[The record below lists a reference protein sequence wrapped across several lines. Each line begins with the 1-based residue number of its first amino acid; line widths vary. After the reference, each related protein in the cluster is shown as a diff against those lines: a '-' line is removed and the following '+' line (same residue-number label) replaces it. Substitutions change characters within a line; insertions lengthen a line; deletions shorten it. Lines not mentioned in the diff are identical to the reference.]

1 MGLRVCGK
9 WGRVDE
15 MNFKAFASL
24 QFSVVSLTFTE
35 VAFLGTN
42 RALHT
47 LPICLL
53 SKSILT
59 SEPKFSSN
67 FYPFLL
73 FFSRNTFPQFSVSS
87 PTLQTASLP
96 PAMSA
101 AVRNIL
107 SCTVNLSRQPLWK
120 LLSGWA
126 AMWKPDSGGDIGG
139 WLPAPSGNSRAALC
153 GIGFDASEKEKKETA
168 SALCLLSS
176 CLYIWGDSAG
186 FPSISSDDQNC
197 NRHFPLQFVHL
208 FRPLSFLL

>member
-1 MGLRVCGK
+1 MYSQILPLIAACVTTGRSCDPSGSVTSSVEAMGLRVCGK
-9 WGRVDE
+9 WGRVEE

-87 PTLQTASLP
+87 PTLQIASLP

-107 SCTVNLSRQPLWK
+107 SCTINLSRQPL
-120 LLSGWA
+120 
-126 AMWKPDSGGDIGG
+126 
-139 WLPAPSGNSRAALC
+139 
-153 GIGFDASEKEKKETA
+153 
-168 SALCLLSS
+168 
-176 CLYIWGDSAG
+176 
-186 FPSISSDDQNC
+186 
-197 NRHFPLQFVHL
+197 
-208 FRPLSFLL
+208 